1 MSVSKET
8 DQPPVSPPSATGPA
22 GPLLEGKAG
31 GFYLLSLLANSEP
44 RGLPGAIIERVS
56 FQQAA
61 FGYPLDDIVVHARN
75 ADGTPAILE
84 IQSKRSLT
92 FTASDEAFQ
101 DVVRQM
107 WAAWKK
113 EEFRTTRYELAVAI
127 GKTTTRIEADC
138 QEVLYWARE
147 LPDAATF
154 KTHIDKEGFSSARMR
169 SFVSVF
175 RENLKLAGAPEDAEL
190 VWQLLRRFQILVFD
204 FQSHG
209 ADHAHQAR
217 ERCRAVLMPEQAG
230 RSADLW
236 AVLSNCAMQSAA
248 AAGSKDRAA
257 LADCLAKEHG
267 FAFGTRADLRSM
279 HARLKEEAQNAL
291 ADIKH
296 TIAGVRL
303 SRATSIADSL
313 ASLEGH
319 RALAITGGA
328 MAQSW

>member
-1 MSVSKET
+1 MAVSQ
-8 DQPPVSPPSATGPA
+8 DSIVSPPSATGPA
-22 GPLLEGKAG
+22 GPVLEGKVG
-31 GFYLLSLLANSEP
+31 GFYLLSLLANGEP
-44 RGLPGAIIERVS
+44 RGLPGATIDSVS

-107 WAAWKK
+107 WAASKK

-127 GKTTTRIEADC
+127 GKTTTRIEVDC

-154 KTHIDKEGFSSARMR
+154 KTHIGKEGFSSAGMR

-175 RENLKLAGAPEDAEL
+175 KENLKLAGAPEDEEL
-190 VWQLLRRFQILVFD
+190 VWHLLRRFQILVFD

-209 ADHAHQAR
+209 ADQAHQAR
-217 ERCRAVLMPEQAG
+217 ERCRTVLVAEQAAAVATYG
-230 RSADLW
+230 RYSATARCNLP
-236 AVLSNCAMQSAA
+236 
-248 AAGSKDRAA
+248 
-257 LADCLAKEHG
+257 
-267 FAFGTRADLRSM
+267 LRQE
-279 HARLKEEAQNAL
+279 AR
-291 ADIKH
+291 
-296 TIAGVRL
+296 
-303 SRATSIADSL
+303 
-313 ASLEGH
+313 
-319 RALAITGGA
+319 TGQPSPTG
-328 MAQSW
+328 